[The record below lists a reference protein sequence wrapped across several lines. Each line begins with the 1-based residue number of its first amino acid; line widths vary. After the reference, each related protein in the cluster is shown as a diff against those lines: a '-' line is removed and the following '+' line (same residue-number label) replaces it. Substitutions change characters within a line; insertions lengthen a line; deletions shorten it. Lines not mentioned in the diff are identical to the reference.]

1 MGRKFVID
9 GNEINQNSD
18 CFVVA
23 EIGANHMGK
32 VDIADKMILSA
43 KEAGAINPFK
53 ESDCKSMALLTKLL
67 FIISV
72 RVAK

>member
-32 VDIADKMILSA
+32 VDIK
-43 KEAGAINPFK
+43 KETIRSFLQK
-53 ESDCKSMALLTKLL
+53 QCLICHM
-67 FIISV
+67 
-72 RVAK
+72 